1 MSVRRLPPILLLA
14 ALSACTHQPSPGAIL
29 TRTEVVTRE
38 VPITTALPTPTPTAP
53 APSAV
58 RCTPRLG
65 PAPNYPDRDE
75 ALRGAP
81 SIYEQVQMLL
91 AGRRMRI
98 ERERELTEA
107 LRSCTSPPR

>member
-1 MSVRRLPPILLLA
+1 MSLRPLPALLLLA
-14 ALSACTHQPSPGAIL
+14 VLAACSHQPRPGAIL
-29 TRTEVVTRE
+29 TRTEVLTRE
-38 VPITTALPTPTPTAP
+38 VPISTGVPTPAP
-53 APSAV
+53 AAV
-58 RCTPRLG
+58 AAPATRCAPRVG
-65 PAPNYPDRDE
+65 PPPPYPDRDE

-107 LRSCTSPPR
+107 LRSCATPPR